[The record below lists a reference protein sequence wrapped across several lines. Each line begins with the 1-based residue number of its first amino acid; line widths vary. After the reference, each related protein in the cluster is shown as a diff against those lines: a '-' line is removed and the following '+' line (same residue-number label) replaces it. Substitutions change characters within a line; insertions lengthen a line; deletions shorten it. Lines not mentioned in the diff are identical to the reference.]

1 MDTIEEL
8 YQENSSTANKNS
20 CLYVRLLVA
29 FSTRLLSSS
38 SLPACLSFHLF
49 WRYCLFA
56 HSAIRYCPPDMRSFG
71 FSPSFFA
78 HSVWVKNRE
87 RGRENILLFSS
98 SFPVPDWPFF
108 PIYPV
113 PRAEIE

>member
-20 CLYVRLLVA
+20 CLYVRLLAA

-78 HSVWVKNRE
+78 HSVWVKKQGKRT
-87 RGRENILLFSS
+87 RKYPSFLVLFPCS
-98 SFPVPDWPFF
+98 
-108 PIYPV
+108 
-113 PRAEIE
+113 